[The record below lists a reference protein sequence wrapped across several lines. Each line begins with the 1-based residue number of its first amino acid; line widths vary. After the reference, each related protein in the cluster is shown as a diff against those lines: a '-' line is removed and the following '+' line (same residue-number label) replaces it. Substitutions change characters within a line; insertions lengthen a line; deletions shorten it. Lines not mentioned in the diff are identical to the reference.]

1 MPIDPG
7 AIIEA
12 IGSGLSKIPSGIF
25 AAVLLA
31 GPTVVW
37 LIVRFANPR
46 DAKSRHG
53 AVAADLHWVCQECRS
68 LNDDRYLRCY
78 SCFLARD
85 DAVMPLLA
93 TAATADGAGMRVA
106 VGPGMPG
113 RPQPVHWLEEDDADE
128 LDPAAEEYDPAGE
141 EFDAAD
147 EEVEPTLEPVL
158 VPVLA
163 AAPEAVPV
171 FEPLI
176 LEPRVKVARRP
187 SSSRS
192 ARRD

>member
-1 MPIDPG
+1 MPIDPS

-12 IGSGLSKIPSGIF
+12 VGNGLSKIPTGLF

-31 GPTVVW
+31 GPTVIW

-46 DAKSRHG
+46 DARSRHG
-53 AVAADLHWVCQECRS
+53 AVAADLHWICQECRS

-78 SCFLARD
+78 SCFLARA

-93 TAATADGAGMRVA
+93 TTGTADGTGMGIA
-106 VGPGMPG
+106 VGPGLPAQ
-113 RPQPVHWLEEDDADE
+113 PQPADWLEEDDADE
-128 LDPAAEEYDPAGE
+128 LDPAGEEFDAAGE

-147 EEVEPTLEPVL
+147 EELEPVL
-158 VPVLA
+158 VPALVVA
-163 AAPEAVPV
+163 AKEAAPV

>member
-1 MPIDPG
+1 MPIDPS

-12 IGSGLSKIPSGIF
+12 IGNGLSKIPSGIF

-93 TAATADGAGMRVA
+93 TTGTADGTGMGIA
-106 VGPGMPG
+106 VGPGLPG
-113 RPQPVHWLEEDDADE
+113 RPQPADWLEEDDADE
-128 LDPAAEEYDPAGE
+128 LDPAAEEFDGADDEPEPA
-141 EFDAAD
+141 
-147 EEVEPTLEPVL
+147 LEPVL
-158 VPVLA
+158 EPALVPARA
-163 AAPEAVPV
+163 AAAQEATPV